1 QGGNGLGLSI
11 AEKIVQLNGGM
22 IQVESELQKYTTFK
36 ISFPVL
42 N

>member
-1 QGGNGLGLSI
+1 GGNGLGLSI

-22 IQVESELQKYTTFK
+22 IQVESELQNYTTFK